1 MKIQLSDGH
10 KVWATSLRDYVKNAI
25 AVVKCLLDEDGEGY
39 LLKNKVKNPFP
50 SNYRLELDVT
60 DELSTTLASWYMQ
73 LIGILRWAIELGC
86 IDIFY
91 EVSVMLQYQANPCMG
106 HLQAAYHIFLY
117 LKKHPDMG
125 RLAYDPPS
133 PRIDYSVFNDSADWT
148 SFYGNVKEELPPKM
162 PEP

>member
-10 KVWATSLRDYVKNAI
+10 EVWATSLRDYVKNAI
-25 AVVKCLLDEDGEGY
+25 AVVKHLLDEDGEGY

-50 SNYRLELDVT
+50 SNYRPELDVT
-60 DELSTTLASWYMQ
+60 DELGTTIALRYMQ
-73 LIGILRWAIELGC
+73 LIGILRCAIELGC

-91 EVSVMLQYQANPCMG
+91 EVSVLLQYQANPRMG
-106 HLQAAYHIFLY
+106 HLEAAYHIFLY
-117 LKKHPDMG
+117 LKNHPDMG
-125 RLAYDPPS
+125 RLAYDLAL

-148 SFYGNVKEELPPKM
+148 SFCGNVEEELSPKM